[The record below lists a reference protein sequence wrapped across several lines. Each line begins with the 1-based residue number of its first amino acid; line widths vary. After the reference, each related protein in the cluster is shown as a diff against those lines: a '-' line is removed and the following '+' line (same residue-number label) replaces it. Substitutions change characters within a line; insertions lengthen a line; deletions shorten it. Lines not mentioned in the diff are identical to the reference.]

1 MPSSPTAILFCLVV
15 LAVALAVAAGLRW
28 AGAGVR
34 PLLAILFAYI
44 AIPGHLARTGALG
57 GWDATPPPALLL
69 VAGLSVLT
77 GLIVFSP
84 VGARLADGIPL
95 AAIVLLQSF
104 RIAVEWLLH
113 RLYLEGGVPVQM
125 TWSGRNFDIVSG
137 VTGLILGLVLL
148 RGARVSRAV
157 MLGWNV
163 LGLALLANIVVIAVL
178 ATPALHRFPEGP
190 PNLLPSTFPWVWLPS
205 FLVQVA
211 LGSHLLVFR
220 RLRRTAPPG

>member
-1 MPSSPTAILFCLVV
+1 VSGLSSSPSAVLFCLVV
-15 LAVALAVAAGLRW
+15 LAVAVAVAAGLRR

-57 GWDATPPPALLL
+57 VWDAKPPPGLLL
-69 VAGLSVLT
+69 IVGLSVLT
-77 GLIVFSP
+77 ALIVFSA
-84 VGARLADGIPL
+84 VGTRIVDGVPL

-113 RLYLEGGVPVQM
+113 RLYLEGSVPLQM
-125 TWSGRNFDIVSG
+125 TWSGRNLDVISG
-137 VTGLILGLVLL
+137 ITGLLLGLALL
-148 RGARVSRAV
+148 RGVRVPRTV
-157 MLGWNV
+157 VLGWNV
-163 LGLALLANIVVIAVL
+163 LGLALLINIVVVAVL
-178 ATPALHRFPEGP
+178 ATPALHHFAGGP

-220 RLRRTAPPG
+220 RFGRG

>member
-15 LAVALAVAAGLRW
+15 LAVALAVVVGLRW

-44 AIPGHLARTGALG
+44 AIPGHLARTGALR
-57 GWDATPPPALLL
+57 GWDATPPTPLLL

-77 GLIVFSP
+77 GLIVFSA

-95 AAIVLLQSF
+95 PAIVLLQSF

-148 RGARVSRAV
+148 RGVRVPRAV
-157 MLGWNV
+157 VLGWNV
-163 LGLALLANIVVIAVL
+163 LGLALLANIVVTAVL

-220 RLRRTAPPG
+220 RLRRNEPPG

>member
-1 MPSSPTAILFCLVV
+1 
-15 LAVALAVAAGLRW
+15 LRR
-28 AGAGVR
+28 AGAGMR

-57 GWDATPPPALLL
+57 AWDATPPPALALIL
-69 VAGLSVLT
+69 GLTALT
-77 GLIVFSP
+77 VLIVFSA

-113 RLYLEGGVPVQM
+113 RLYLAGSVPVQM

-137 VTGLILGLVLL
+137 VTGLVLGLVLL
-148 RGARVSRAV
+148 RGVRVSRAV
-157 MLGWNV
+157 VLGWNV

-178 ATPALHRFPEGP
+178 ATPAL
-190 PNLLPSTFPWVWLPS
+190 
-205 FLVQVA
+205 
-211 LGSHLLVFR
+211 
-220 RLRRTAPPG
+220 